1 MSAEANAG
9 MYFGS
14 YGGRFVP
21 EMLLPALEEL
31 DRAYNACAGDRTFQ
45 KELAD
50 LLKNYCGRPTPLY
63 YAENLTKHCR
73 GAKIYLKLEG
83 LAHTG
88 AHKINNAVGQALLAR
103 RMGKKRLIAET
114 GAGQHGLATAT
125 VAARFGLECK
135 VFMGE
140 VDIQR
145 QQPNVFF
152 MKLLGS
158 EVAPVPYGSRTLK
171 DAVNAA
177 LKYWIENL
185 SDTYYL
191 LGSALGPHP
200 YPLIV
205 RDFQS
210 VIGREVREQIME
222 AEGRLPDTLVACVG
236 GGSNSL
242 GLFHAFLPQ
251 KEVAMIGV
259 EAGGRGSGPG
269 DNAVRFGNAGGRVG
283 VAQGYRSYFIQDEN
297 GQLLPTHSISAGLD
311 YAGVGPELAHLH
323 DTGRITFTAVSDDE
337 ALAAVQAL
345 SRREGIIPAMESA
358 HAVAYVLKLAPTLPK
373 DHILIINI
381 SGRGDKD
388 LFISARALDRRN
400 WLDFL
405 AAEVNRAE

>member
-1 MSAEANAG
+1 
-9 MYFGS
+9 
-14 YGGRFVP
+14 
-21 EMLLPALEEL
+21 
-31 DRAYNACAGDRTFQ
+31 
-45 KELAD
+45 
-50 LLKNYCGRPTPLY
+50 
-63 YAENLTKHCR
+63 
-73 GAKIYLKLEG
+73 
-83 LAHTG
+83 
-88 AHKINNAVGQALLAR
+88 
-103 RMGKKRLIAET
+103 
-114 GAGQHGLATAT
+114 

-158 EVAPVPYGSRTLK
+158 EVVPVTYGSRTLK

-185 SDTYYL
+185 SDTHYL

-242 GLFHAFLPQ
+242 GLFHAFLAQ

-269 DNAVRFGNAGGRVG
+269 DNAVRFGNAGSRVG
-283 VAQGYRSYFIQDEN
+283 VAQGYRSFFIQDKN

-311 YAGVGPELAHLH
+311 YAGVGPELACLH
-323 DTGRITFTAVSDDE
+323 DTGRVNFTVVSDDE
-337 ALAAVQAL
+337 ALAAVQVL
-345 SRREGIIPAMESA
+345 SRCEGIIPAMESA
-358 HAVAYVLKLAPTLPK
+358 HAVAHVLKLAPTLSK
-373 DHILIINI
+373 DHLLIINI

-405 AAEVNRAE
+405 AVEVNRGE